1 MNILL
6 FNASNSEH
14 SIHRQLLDAVRPLL
28 AGHSLTYSSTA
39 DFDLPLF
46 SLDLEREQGYPE
58 EAQAFY
64 ELLANHDA
72 IILASPE
79 HNGST
84 PAAFKNL
91 FDWTS
96 RYANTQNAKM
106 FAGKPVLLL
115 STSPGPN
122 GGATH
127 LAHLANLLPWQGATV
142 VGTHSVGSFGEH
154 FHGGQADDATQSA
167 LRSAVS
173 ALKIS

>member
-6 FNASNSEH
+6 FNASNSEN
-14 SIHRQLLDAVRPLL
+14 SIHRVLLDTVRGLL
-28 AGHSLTYSSTA
+28 DGHSLTYSSTA

-46 SLDLEREQGYPE
+46 SVDEEKNGYPE

-64 ELLANHDA
+64 DLLGSHDA
-72 IILASPE
+72 VILASPE

-96 RYANTQNAKM
+96 RYANTQSAKM

-122 GGATH
+122 GGATN
-127 LAHLANLLPWQGATV
+127 LAHLASLLPWQGATV
-142 VGTHSVGSFGEH
+142 AGTHSVGSFGDH
-154 FHGGQADDATQSA
+154 FANGKADAPTLEA
-167 LRSAVS
+167 LRQAVGK
-173 ALKIS
+173 LL